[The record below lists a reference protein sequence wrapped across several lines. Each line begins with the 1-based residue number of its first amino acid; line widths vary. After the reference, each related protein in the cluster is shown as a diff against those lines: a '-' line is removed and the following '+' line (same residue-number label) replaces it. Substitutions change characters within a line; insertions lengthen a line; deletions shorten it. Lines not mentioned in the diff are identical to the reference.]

1 MEAVIILRNQVMS
14 TFANKIENSVDA
26 ITSQPLRK
34 VDENEFTHASRL
46 VCDGVREIR
55 KCVLLNRNL
64 EELDS
69 ETKLEYEDN
78 AYETSSCKIM

>member
-34 VDENEFTHASRL
+34 VDENEFIDASRL

-69 ETKLEYEDN
+69 ETKLEYKDN
-78 AYETSSCKIM
+78 TFETRSKCK